1 MRSDIVK
8 KGIERGVHRALLYAT
23 GVDDYEM
30 GLPFIGV
37 VNSFTEIVPG
47 HVHLRTIADAV
58 KAGVREAGGTPFEFN
73 TIAACDGVAQA
84 HAGMRYV
91 LPTREVIAD
100 SVELMVEAHQ
110 FDALVFIPNCDKI
123 VPGMLMAAARL
134 NLPSVFVSGGPMFA
148 GRMPD
153 KMEDELDS
161 GRLFSAL
168 GEVARGKLTVERMQE
183 MEHCASPGCG
193 SCSGMWTANTMN
205 CLTEAMGLGLPG
217 NGTIPAVFAQRIW
230 LAKQAG
236 RQVLQL
242 LNKGIRARDILTSA
256 ALRNTFIV
264 DMAMGGSTNSVLH
277 LMAIAHEAGIPFDIG
292 DLNAVRDATPQL
304 TKLAPASNYHL
315 EDFYYAGGIQALI
328 SRITDMLDT
337 SVMTATGKTLAENV
351 ATVKVW
357 NEDVIRPRDNP
368 YRQTGGLT
376 ILYGNLAPDSAVV
389 KSGAVAPE
397 MLVHRGPARVFDIE
411 EDAAKALAAQ
421 TIKPGDVVVIRYEG
435 PKGGPGMR
443 EMLDCTDMLKGLGL
457 DKVVALV
464 TDGRFSG
471 ATSGASIGHVS
482 PEAAEGGPLA
492 AVREGDIISIDI
504 PNCRLDVEVSDEEL
518 RQRLAQVPAFV
529 PRVQT
534 GYLRRYAERVSS
546 ASKGAI
552 VR

>member
-1 MRSDIVK
+1 MRSDIAK
-8 KGIERGVHRALLYAT
+8 KGIERGVHRALLHAT

-30 GLPFIGV
+30 EQPFIGV
-37 VNSFTEIVPG
+37 VNSFSEIVPG
-47 HVHLRTIADAV
+47 HVHLRTIAEAV
-58 KAGVREAGGTPFEFN
+58 KAGVHEAGGTPFEFN
-73 TIAACDGVAQA
+73 SIAACDGVAQA
-84 HAGMRYV
+84 HSGMRYV

-100 SVELMVEAHQ
+100 SIELMVEAHQ

-134 NLPSVFVSGGPMFA
+134 NIPSIFVSGGPMFA

-153 KMEDELDS
+153 QMEKELDS
-161 GRLFSAL
+161 GMLFAAV
-168 GEVARGKLTVERMQE
+168 GEIAQGKLTVERMRA
-183 MEHCASPGCG
+183 MEHCVSPGCG

-236 RQVLQL
+236 RQVLEL
-242 LNKGIRARDILTSA
+242 LRRGIKARDILTPQ
-256 ALRNTFIV
+256 ALHNTFVI

-277 LMAIAHEAGIPFDIG
+277 LMSIAHEAGIPFSISDIN
-292 DLNAVRDATPQL
+292 DIRNSTPQL

-315 EDFYYAGGIQALI
+315 EDFYYAGGVQALA
-328 SRITDMLDT
+328 SRITDLLDT

-351 ATVKVW
+351 AEAKVW
-357 NEDVIRPRDNP
+357 NDDVIRPRTNP
-368 YRQTGGLT
+368 YRETGGLT

-411 EDAAKALAAQ
+411 EDAAKALHDQ
-421 TIKPGDVVVIRYEG
+421 LIKPGDVVVIRYEG

-443 EMLDCTDMLKGLGL
+443 EMLDCTDMLRGLGL

-504 PNCRLDVEVSDEEL
+504 PNCRLDVEVSEAEMK
-518 RQRLAQVPAFV
+518 RRLAEVPAFT
-529 PRVQT
+529 PRVKT

-552 VR
+552 VQ

>member
-1 MRSDIVK
+1 MRSDIAK
-8 KGIERGVHRALLYAT
+8 KGIERGVHRALLHAT

-30 GLPFIGV
+30 EQPFIGV
-37 VNSFTEIVPG
+37 VNSFSEIVPG
-47 HVHLRTIADAV
+47 HVHLRTIAEAV
-58 KAGVREAGGTPFEFN
+58 KAGVHEAGGTPFEFN
-73 TIAACDGVAQA
+73 SIAACDGVAQA
-84 HAGMRYV
+84 HSGMRYV

-100 SVELMVEAHQ
+100 SIELMVEAHQ

-134 NLPSVFVSGGPMFA
+134 NIPSIFVSGGPMFA

-153 KMEDELDS
+153 QMDKELDS
-161 GRLFSAL
+161 GMLFAAV
-168 GEVARGKLTVERMQE
+168 GEVAQGKLTVERMRA
-183 MEHCASPGCG
+183 MEHCVSPGCG

-236 RQVLQL
+236 RQVLEL
-242 LNKGIRARDILTSA
+242 LRRDIKARDILTPQ
-256 ALRNTFIV
+256 ALRNTFVI

-277 LMAIAHEAGIPFDIG
+277 LMSIAHEAGIPFSINDI
-292 DLNAVRDATPQL
+292 NAIRNTTPQL
-304 TKLAPASNYHL
+304 AKLAPASNYHL
-315 EDFYYAGGIQALI
+315 EDFYYADDVQALA
-328 SRITDMLDT
+328 SRITDLLDT
-337 SVMTATGKTLAENV
+337 SVMTATGKTLADNV
-351 ATVKVW
+351 AEAKVW
-357 NEDVIRPRDNP
+357 NDDVIRPRTNP
-368 YRQTGGLT
+368 YRETGGLT

-411 EDAAKALAAQ
+411 EDAAKALHDQ
-421 TIKPGDVVVIRYEG
+421 RIKPGDVVVIRYEG

-443 EMLDCTDMLKGLGL
+443 EMLDCTDMLRGLGL

-492 AVREGDIISIDI
+492 AVREGDMISIDI

-518 RQRLAQVPAFV
+518 ERRLAELPAFT
-529 PRVQT
+529 PRVT
-534 GYLRRYAERVSS
+534 SGYLRRYAERVSS

-552 VR
+552 VQ